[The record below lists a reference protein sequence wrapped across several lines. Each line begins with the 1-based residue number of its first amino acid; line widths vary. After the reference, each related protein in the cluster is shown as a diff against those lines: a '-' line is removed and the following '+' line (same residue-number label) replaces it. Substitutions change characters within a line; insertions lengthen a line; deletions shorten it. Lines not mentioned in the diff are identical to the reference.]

1 MTDLDLLRAD
11 IAADPDLGVV
21 LRAMHTLDDDAIPY
35 ARHQAGDLGMPTE
48 LWRQRVARLIAI
60 GVATYGPL
68 RDSDSG
74 QPMGSSYWLTRRGTA
89 LREELE
95 LEAA

>member
-11 IAADPDLGVV
+11 VAADPDLGEV
-21 LRAMHTLDDDAIPY
+21 LRGMLTYGDDCIPY
-35 ARHQAGDLGMPTE
+35 ARDLAGNCGMPVE

-68 RDSDSG
+68 RGSGCG
-74 QPMGSSYWLTRRGTA
+74 QPMGSSYWLTQRGTA
-89 LREELE
+89 LREVLE